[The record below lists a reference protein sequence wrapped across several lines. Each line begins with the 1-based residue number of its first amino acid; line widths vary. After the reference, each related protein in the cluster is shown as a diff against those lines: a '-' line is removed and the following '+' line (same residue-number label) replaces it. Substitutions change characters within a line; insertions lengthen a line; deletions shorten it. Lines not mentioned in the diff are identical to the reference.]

1 MTSTEFRV
9 TGMTCSH
16 CEHAVAEEVGRV
28 PSVESV
34 DVNAS
39 TGRRVVS
46 STPTRL
52 R

>member
-16 CEHAVAEEVGRV
+16 CEHAVSEEVGQI
-28 PSVESV
+28 PGVEVSRRQRI
-34 DVNAS
+34 DRPP
-39 TGRRVVS
+39 GRHQHRTS
-46 STPTRL
+46 L